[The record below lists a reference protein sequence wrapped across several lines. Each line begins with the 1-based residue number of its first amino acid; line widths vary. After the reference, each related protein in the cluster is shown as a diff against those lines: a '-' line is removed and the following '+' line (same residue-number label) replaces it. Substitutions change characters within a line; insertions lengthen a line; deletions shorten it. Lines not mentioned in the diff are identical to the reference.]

1 MSSPITKKKK
11 KSINLSLTLVVVV
24 MVVGEGVS
32 VAPSRVYLKYYTLL
46 GYENFSMNQYLLKK

>member
-1 MSSPITKKKK
+1 
-11 KSINLSLTLVVVV
+11 

-46 GYENFSMNQYLLKK
+46 GYENQYESVFIKEIGQLVSSHSRKNVIVK